1 MNSRMLVAV
10 AATGAKKRKDK
21 HKIER
26 RMEKGQMGDEEDEED
41 EEDEVVDRELSS
53 TVDGN

>member
-41 EEDEVVDRELSS
+41 EVVDRELSS